1 MKIDGTVGVLGRRA
15 VGFGFAAMS
24 LLILSLSSNAAGTD
38 ESNSRTHELG
48 EPTINSGDRT
58 APDWRALLQ
67 NADKLRG
74 AEISAKGVNGGPPCK
89 SCHGPASSRKAG
101 LPRLAGLNAS
111 YVARELFAF
120 ANGLRRHEEMRAAAM
135 FLKPQDMADLGAYYS
150 TLRPAANGTTSTIMG
165 NGALIHIH
173 GAHGVTPCSQCHG
186 VDATGADDEAPPLA
200 GQEPSYVVEQLRA
213 FADGTRKSRSAMNEV
228 AARLSEDERLALA
241 EFYAGLPPRG
251 AAP

>member
-1 MKIDGTVGVLGRRA
+1 MT
-15 VGFGFAAMS
+15 S
-24 LLILSLSSNAAGTD
+24 LLILGLSSNAARTD
-38 ESNSRTHELG
+38 EGDPKTHEPVG
-48 EPTINSGDRT
+48 PTT
-58 APDWRALLQ
+58 PDWRALLQ
-67 NADKLRG
+67 YADKRHG
-74 AEISAKGVNGGPPCK
+74 AEISAKGANGGPPCK

-111 YVARELFAF
+111 YAARELFAF

-150 TLRPAANGTTSTIMG
+150 TLRPAASGATSAPIG

-173 GAHGVTPCSQCHG
+173 GSSGATPCSQCHG
-186 VDATGADDEAPPLA
+186 VDATGSDDEAPPLA

-213 FADGTRKSRSAMNEV
+213 FADGTRKSRSAMNEI

-241 EFYAGLPPRG
+241 EFYASLPPRG
-251 AAP
+251 TAP